1 MSESISIREFG
12 PIKYIDIP
20 DLKKVNIFIGESG
33 SGKSTIMKLLAA
45 FQWVYKMI
53 CIRSYLKRSGVKR
66 SPFTLRMEDI
76 LKRNGMF
83 SYLKPD
89 TEIIYRNRDVEIKY
103 SRKEKLKGA
112 NVIVSAD
119 NLSLEKIAYISDKRV
134 TIPNIIVGSLGIRH
148 GLFYLEDTLDN
159 FLKAWA
165 EIPSTDVEYL
175 GIRFETKKTN
185 IGNRIVVSSM
195 RDGKDFSIPL
205 HEASSGI
212 QSVSALH
219 YIVEYFAH
227 HYDLVRSMN
236 NSILSFL
243 SQTDNIK
250 AFSSDTNIGEFPH
263 RRIALHIE
271 EPELS
276 LFPSNQIGLMEH
288 IYSRLFSQHSNN
300 IDFQLNLASHSPY
313 IINHLNLMMMAAKK
327 NVNVN
332 NASLPYEDVNLYYV
346 NNGEIRSLK
355 IDNATLIDSE
365 ILSESIN
372 DIYDK
377 YSQLE
382 SYDIQ

>member
-1 MSESISIREFG
+1 MSESLSIREFG
-12 PIKYIDIP
+12 PIKYIEIK
-20 DLKKVNIFIGESG
+20 DLKKVNVFIGESG
-33 SGKSTIMKLLAA
+33 SGKSTIMKVLAA

-66 SPFTLRMEDI
+66 SPFTLRMEDV
-76 LKRNGMF
+76 LKRNGLY

-89 TEIIYRNRDVEIKY
+89 TEIIYRNRDVSIRY
-103 SRKEKLKGA
+103 TRKGKLQGA
-112 NVIVSAD
+112 ATIVSSD
-119 NLSLEKIAYISDKRV
+119 NLSLEKIAYISDKRIAV
-134 TIPNIIVGSLGIRH
+134 PNIIVGSLGIRH

-159 FLKAWA
+159 FLKAWSL
-165 EIPSTDVEYL
+165 IPSTDLDYL

-185 IGNRIVVSSM
+185 MGNRIVVSSI
-195 RDGKDFSIPL
+195 RDGIDFSIPL

-212 QSVSALH
+212 QSVSTLH
-219 YIVEYFAH
+219 YITEYFTN
-227 HYDLVRSMN
+227 HYDLVKSMN

-276 LFPSNQIGLMEH
+276 LFPSNQTGLMEY
-288 IYSRLFSQHSNN
+288 IYGNLFSEKVDH
-300 IDFQLNLASHSPY
+300 IDFQLNLATHSPY
-313 IINHLNLMMMAAKK
+313 IINHLNLMMIAAEKK
-327 NVNVN
+327 VNVN
-332 NASLPYEDVNLYYV
+332 NAALPYNDVNLYYV
-346 NNGEIRSLK
+346 NNGELRSLK
-355 IDNATLIDSE
+355 VENATLIDSDV
-365 ILSESIN
+365 LSETIN

-382 SYDIQ
+382 AYDVQ